1 MLTGREEIYYLNT
14 NSTYSGQ
21 ATNPDKLFKWGN
33 GLHEDIF
40 SEDSS
45 PNPSTEMC
53 QATLLA
59 CVDRLGIGRYEIYL
73 ANYAGHA

>member
-45 PNPSTEMC
+45 PNPST
-53 QATLLA
+53 
-59 CVDRLGIGRYEIYL
+59 VDRLGIGRYEIYL